1 MQQTDIFNAIVTAQD
16 QERKRIAQDI
26 HDTVGSLL
34 SAAKLK
40 FSSLDEAEIL
50 ISEDTQH
57 KFKQAEALLDEAATE
72 LRNISH
78 NMMPA
83 SLSKLGLVAAIN
95 NLLEKISDNSSIRFN
110 LNAYQFEERLD
121 ETTEISIYQILL
133 ELINNIVKHSGADKA
148 TIQMNKYTS
157 YINLIVEDNGKGFA
171 YDLAKKEKIGIGLT
185 NIISRVRILKGTID
199 IDSVLEKGTTVIIDI
214 PLS

>member
-1 MQQTDIFNAIVTAQD
+1 MQQIEVFNAIVTAQD

-26 HDTVGSLL
+26 HDSVGSLL

-40 FSSLDEAEIL
+40 FSSLDEAQSK
-50 ISEDTQH
+50 ISEDTRY

-95 NLLEKISDNSSIRFN
+95 NLLEKISDHSNIRFS
-110 LNAYQFEERLD
+110 LNVYQFEGRLD

-148 TIQMNKYTS
+148 TIEMNKYTS
-157 YINLIVEDNGKGFA
+157 YINLIVEDNGKGFV
-171 YDLAKKEKIGIGLT
+171 YDLTKKEKIGIGLT
-185 NIISRVRILKGTID
+185 NIISRVGILKGTID
-199 IDSVLEKGTTVIIDI
+199 IDSVQDKGTTVIIDI
-214 PLS
+214 PQS